1 MLNTNRRAFLG
12 GLTVIPGLML
22 PARFALAAEP
32 LKISHQFPGGSDKEG
47 DFRHRLCARFA
58 QELDKR
64 SNGAL
69 KANVYP
75 GSSLMKVNAQFSAV
89 RKGALD
95 MTLIPLPYAGGEIP
109 ELNIALM
116 PGLVT
121 SYEQGYA
128 WKKAEIGQA
137 LTDLLASKGVIIVT
151 WIWQAGGAASR
162 NTPVIG
168 PEDVK
173 GLKYRGGSREMDMVA
188 KAAGATTLSLPSSE
202 TYAAMQTGAVDVVQT
217 SATSL
222 ISFRLQEVSKH
233 LTISKKGKSYW
244 FMLEPLLMS
253 KAVFDKLPKDQQTL
267 IMTIGAEMEKFALE
281 GARADDAQVADAYI
295 KAGAKVHDL
304 TDDALGK
311 WVALAKT
318 SAWKDYAEKNEGSA
332 RLLKL
337 AEKVP
342 A

>member
-267 IMTIGAEMEKFALE
+267 IMTIGGEMEKFALD

-304 TDDALGK
+304 TDDALAK